1 MTNLAKLIR
10 LHMAAN
16 NLDNKQMA
24 EVLDI
29 SPITLSR
36 FLGGKNVEVAPLM
49 NLFNWLVK
57 EVS

>member
-16 NLDNKQMA
+16 GLDNKGMA
-24 EVLDI
+24 EVLEI

-36 FLGGKNVEVAPLM
+36 FLAGKNTEVAPLM
-49 NLFNWLVK
+49 NMFNWLVQETK
-57 EVS
+57 